1 MFTIIMVTQ
10 TAAKKKKAKVYKL
23 QQSEAKDNRNPFTIS
38 YHTPSLWK
46 PKPRPGGK
54 VGFPAVIVATVNYN
68 HV

>member
-1 MFTIIMVTQ
+1 MVTQ
-10 TAAKKKKAKVYKL
+10 TAAEKKKKKAKVYKL

-54 VGFPAVIVATVNYN
+54 AGFLAVTVATVNYN

>member
-1 MFTIIMVTQ
+1 MVTQ
-10 TAAKKKKAKVYKL
+10 TAAEKKKKKAKVYKL

-46 PKPRPGGK
+46 PKPRPVGK
-54 VGFPAVIVATVNYN
+54 AGFLAVIVATVNYN